1 MLDIDWFKKYNDYH
15 GHPRGDVL
23 LKQLVSLLRFNTRP
37 FDKTYR
43 YGGEEFAILLLDT
56 DKKVAA
62 MVAQRLR
69 DTVWREKFEGAEV
82 SQPERRVTV
91 SIGVASFPL
100 NAQTPEELIAA
111 ADSALYQAKKTGR
124 NRIWVFNQ

>member
-1 MLDIDWFKKYNDYH
+1 

-82 SQPERRVTV
+82 SQPENRVTV

-111 ADSALYQAKKTGR
+111 ADSALYKAKKTGR